1 MSVNLNMNVNM
12 NERVSECMSVRV
24 KDRVREIDYR
34 DRDDCEVLAVK
45 RNAEERSPTLSI
57 ALSYSSEGRWV

>member
-24 KDRVREIDYR
+24 REI
-34 DRDDCEVLAVK
+34 EMTVK
-45 RNAEERSPTLSI
+45 
-57 ALSYSSEGRWV
+57 Y

>member
-24 KDRVREIDYR
+24 KDRVR
-34 DRDDCEVLAVK
+34 DRYDCEVLAVK